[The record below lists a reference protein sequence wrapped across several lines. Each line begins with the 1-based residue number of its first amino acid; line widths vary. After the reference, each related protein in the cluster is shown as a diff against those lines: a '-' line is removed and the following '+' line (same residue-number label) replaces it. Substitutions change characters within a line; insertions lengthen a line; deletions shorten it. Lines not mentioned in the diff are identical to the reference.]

1 VRLLIDSAITA
12 FQLENMGLDNQNY
25 ATRLY
30 EVGKINRLYEVGDT
44 NRLYEVGLIKR
55 FYEEGNI
62 KRFYEV
68 RTYQ

>member
-1 VRLLIDSAITA
+1 MRLLIDSAITA

-30 EVGKINRLYEVGDT
+30 EVGNIKRFSEVGNIKSFYEVG
-44 NRLYEVGLIKR
+44 NL
-55 FYEEGNI
+55 

-68 RTYQ
+68 GNIKDSAK

>member
-30 EVGKINRLYEVGDT
+30 EVGNIERLYEVGK
-44 NRLYEVGLIKR
+44 L
-55 FYEEGNI
+55 
-62 KRFYEV
+62 
-68 RTYQ
+68 Q

>member
-1 VRLLIDSAITA
+1 MRLLIDSAITA

-30 EVGKINRLYEVGDT
+30 EVRNG
-44 NRLYEVGLIKR
+44 KR
-55 FYEEGNI
+55 FYEVGNI

-68 RTYQ
+68 GKYQ